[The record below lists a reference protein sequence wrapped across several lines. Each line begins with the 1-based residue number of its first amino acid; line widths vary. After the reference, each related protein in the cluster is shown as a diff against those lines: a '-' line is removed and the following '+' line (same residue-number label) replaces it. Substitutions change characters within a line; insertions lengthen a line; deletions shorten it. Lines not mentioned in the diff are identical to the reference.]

1 MLLAASTLSD
11 EKEMACC
18 AAADVFRKVAVM
30 SHRGKPLITPFHLVQ
45 WRQRCYFKKAN
56 PISATYEESSIRNVP
71 LIQVFLCFTENAT
84 SALCALDTFSV
95 MFIF

>member
-56 PISATYEESSIRNVP
+56 PISATYEESYIRNVP
-71 LIQVFLCFTENAT
+71 LIQVQSAT